1 MSALPDPLRDPFEN
15 DELTVGMADAAPRRR
30 LEREER
36 SLACLVVIAGLAIGE
51 KIALSKARTVIGR
64 QADADIRFDDPL
76 VSRHHAEIVAQPD
89 GTAILRDLE
98 SRNGTFCN
106 DKRITER
113 ALHEGDVIW
122 VGRAVLK
129 YLGPN
134 SAESVYVSVMGDRER
149 VDALTGLINRR
160 TFLEYLKRL
169 MLRCLSLQEPLS
181 VILIGVDPFK
191 LPNDSWSQ
199 PAGDY
204 VVKELAAMFKKAVRP
219 TDLVARYGGEELAL
233 ILPHTT
239 AVEAVAVAERIRTSV
254 ATRHLMFA
262 GQRLS
267 VTISLGVADLST
279 GMEGPDSLMESANRA
294 LADAKQQ
301 GRNRTACSPEA

>member
-1 MSALPDPLRDPFEN
+1 MNALPEPLRDPFET
-15 DELTVGMADAAPRRR
+15 DETTIGMADASPLRR

-36 SLACLVVIAGLAIGE
+36 SLACLVVIAGLSIGE

-76 VSRHHAEIVAQPD
+76 VSRHHAEIIARPD
-89 GTAILRDLE
+89 GTAVLRDLE

-113 ALHEGDVIW
+113 ALQEGDVIW
-122 VGRAVLK
+122 IGRAVLK

-149 VDALTGLINRR
+149 VDALTGLLNRR
-160 TFLEYLKRL
+160 TFQEYLKRL

-181 VILIGVDPFK
+181 VILISVDPFK

-204 VVKELAAMFKKAVRP
+204 VIKELAVLFKKAVRP
-219 TDLVARYGGEELAL
+219 TDLVARYGGDELAL

-239 AVEAVAVAERIRTSV
+239 AVEAVAAAERLRTSV
-254 ATRHLMFA
+254 ATRHFVFA

-267 VTISLGVADLST
+267 VTVSLGVADLT
-279 GMEGPDSLMESANRA
+279 ARMERPESLLESADQA
-294 LADAKQQ
+294 LSAAKQQ
-301 GRNRTACSPEA
+301 GRNRTACSPET